1 MEVHFDINLTK
12 SQKEAYDLVHDALVQ
27 YIILAW
33 SRQS

>member
-1 MEVHFDINLTK
+1 MNINFDINLTK